1 MGRAAAASRALQ
13 VLFVLV
19 CFVSVELL
27 HAADSSTVVGGDGVE
42 LQKDDEKFCAPPS
55 SPSSPSYTSPT
66 YSPSPTYSSPSPS
79 YSSPAYSSP
88 SPSSSSSSPVTSSPT
103 SPSYSSPTY
112 SSPSPTYSSPVY
124 SGPSPYY
131 SPSPSSGSSPV
142 VYAPVSSPST
152 PYPTTP
158 SSPDCPPLA
167 SWFTSPSSGS
177 SSWWDDQLAAENHK
191 ELKSTDSNNAAAAA
205 AGVKEEENKEATADE
220 YGEKK
225 LTIPGFLPSPP
236 PPSPPLIPASGPY
249 SGAPETSPAPGTCE
263 YWSSNNSD
271 IPGFLEG
278 ALVNLLQL
286 LGINLGALPFSTTTT
301 LVEALNNRRTD
312 AYGALMRQGSAAL
325 INSYHFANYAYTP
338 QEVREGFNGA
348 LFSEQAAAVQAVK
361 FENANHG
368 VYVRAAAP

>member
-1 MGRAAAASRALQ
+1 MGRGGAGRALE
-13 VLFVLV
+13 VLVVLV

-27 HAADSSTVVGGDGVE
+27 HAVDSSTVVGGDVVE

-55 SPSSPSYTSPT
+55 SPSSPSYTSPI

-79 YSSPAYSSP
+79 YSSPTYSSP

-124 SGPSPYY
+124 SSPSPYY

-152 PYPTTP
+152 TYPTTP

-167 SWFTSPSSGS
+167 SWFTSPSSDS

-191 ELKSTDSNNAAAAA
+191 QLKSTDSNNAAAAA
-205 AGVKEEENKEATADE
+205 AGVKEGENKKVTADE
-220 YGEKK
+220 DGEEK

-278 ALVNLLQL
+278 FLVNILQL

-301 LVEALNNRRTD
+301 LVQALNNRRTD
-312 AYGALMRQGSAAL
+312 AFGALMRQGSAAL

>member
-1 MGRAAAASRALQ
+1 MGRAAASRALQ
-13 VLFVLV
+13 VLVVLV
-19 CFVSVELL
+19 CFVSAELL
-27 HAADSSTVVGGDGVE
+27 HAADSSTVVGGDVVE

-55 SPSSPSYTSPT
+55 SPSSPSYSSPI

-79 YSSPAYSSP
+79 YSSPTYSSP

-124 SGPSPYY
+124 TSPSPNY

-152 PYPTTP
+152 TYPTTP
-158 SSPDCPPLA
+158 SPDCPPLA
-167 SWFTSPSSGS
+167 TWFTSPSSGS

-191 ELKSTDSNNAAAAA
+191 QLKTTDSNNAAAAA
-205 AGVKEEENKEATADE
+205 AGVKEEENKEVTADE

-278 ALVNLLQL
+278 ALVNILQL
-286 LGINLGALPFSTTTT
+286 LGINLGDLPFSTTTT

-361 FENANHG
+361 FENANRG

>member
-1 MGRAAAASRALQ
+1 MGRAAASRALQ
-13 VLFVLV
+13 VLVVVV
-19 CFVSVELL
+19 CFVSAELL
-27 HAADSSTVVGGDGVE
+27 HAADSSTVVGGDVVE

-55 SPSSPSYTSPT
+55 SPSSPSYTSPI

-79 YSSPAYSSP
+79 YSSPTYSSP

-124 SGPSPYY
+124 TSPSPYY

-152 PYPTTP
+152 TYPTTP
-158 SSPDCPPLA
+158 SPDCPPLA
-167 SWFTSPSSGS
+167 TWFTSPSSGS

-191 ELKSTDSNNAAAAA
+191 QLKSTDSNNAAAAAA
-205 AGVKEEENKEATADE
+205 AGVKEEENKEVTADE

-286 LGINLGALPFSTTTT
+286 LGINLGDLPFSTSTT

-361 FENANHG
+361 FENANQG